1 MSEVNNYDIASVSEG
16 VQYLAKGYID
26 YAKEVI
32 VNRALPDLR
41 DGLKPVNRR
50 ILYTLKGFKS
60 KSATKSA
67 RMVGDAMGKYHP
79 HGDSSIYE
87 AAALMTDKNG
97 SYAFPLIEG
106 TGNFGAVYKTDKAAA
121 MRYTEMMLSPN
132 AKELFGEMNGI
143 QMIPNFDSTE
153 SEPVVLPASFP
164 MVLVNSTSGIAV
176 GFHSNIP
183 SFNFTDVCNLV
194 KEYIKDGEC
203 STVICPDF
211 VTGGYYIKNNKELMK
226 LMRTGKAKLKLR
238 GKATRIDKTINVT
251 EVPFG
256 KTIQSLMKQINSK
269 DIRSIKNA
277 YNADDFDKAVKFV
290 INCRNKQ
297 VVEEAEYAL
306 YRDTDFQYS
315 YSADITVIEDDVPKR
330 LGVWQIIEKWVEWRR
345 SVILAD
351 EKINLDALL
360 EAEVHC
366 KAFIELV
373 KDVAKRDE
381 FVKLIT
387 HEGKPAGIKFLRD
400 NFDKNLFTEEVCDWC
415 ATRRLAEF
423 HKGGKYLDQLAS
435 YTAQIKRSR
444 EIIAN
449 VDAEISKQM
458 DRLISQY
465 GASMPRLTEVTN
477 VDYEFLEEE
486 EEQKTKIQDT
496 STCYFNV
503 EDGFLRKLK
512 YRTKKEGMWVEGVSS
527 DTLIALDNR
536 GRILRL
542 YCEDIPFTT
551 DTDMSFYIPRY
562 CNLNESDDYRIT
574 WVGRL
579 YGQKLMLIYK
589 DGNIGFIDTSEWI
602 NNSRNVR
609 VLERGIACSI
619 ADQLGDVINLD
630 DIEEFDSSILMVSDT
645 LGRLGWEYLRD
656 IKQKDRTAKTR
667 MVATKADCPIDS
679 YMICTEATAVV
690 TLSNMSEYHGK
701 LKKLTAE
708 DFRGNPEMFV
718 FI

>member
-1 MSEVNNYDIASVSEG
+1 
-16 VQYLAKGYID
+16 
-26 YAKEVI
+26 
-32 VNRALPDLR
+32 
-41 DGLKPVNRR
+41 
-50 ILYTLKGFKS
+50 
-60 KSATKSA
+60 
-67 RMVGDAMGKYHP
+67 
-79 HGDSSIYE
+79 
-87 AAALMTDKNG
+87 
-97 SYAFPLIEG
+97 
-106 TGNFGAVYKTDKAAA
+106 
-121 MRYTEMMLSPN
+121 
-132 AKELFGEMNGI
+132 
-143 QMIPNFDSTE
+143 
-153 SEPVVLPASFP
+153 
-164 MVLVNSTSGIAV
+164 
-176 GFHSNIP
+176 
-183 SFNFTDVCNLV
+183 
-194 KEYIKDGEC
+194 
-203 STVICPDF
+203 
-211 VTGGYYIKNNKELMK
+211 
-226 LMRTGKAKLKLR
+226 
-238 GKATRIDKTINVT
+238 
-251 EVPFG
+251 
-256 KTIQSLMKQINSK
+256 
-269 DIRSIKNA
+269 
-277 YNADDFDKAVKFV
+277 
-290 INCRNKQ
+290 
-297 VVEEAEYAL
+297 
-306 YRDTDFQYS
+306 
-315 YSADITVIEDDVPKR
+315 
-330 LGVWQIIEKWVEWRR
+330 
-345 SVILAD
+345 
-351 EKINLDALL
+351 
-360 EAEVHC
+360 
-366 KAFIELV
+366 
-373 KDVAKRDE
+373 
-381 FVKLIT
+381 
-387 HEGKPAGIKFLRD
+387 
-400 NFDKNLFTEEVCDWC
+400 
-415 ATRRLAEF
+415 
-423 HKGGKYLDQLAS
+423 
-435 YTAQIKRSR
+435 
-444 EIIAN
+444 
-449 VDAEISKQM
+449 
-458 DRLISQY
+458 
-465 GASMPRLTEVTN
+465 MPRLTEVTN

-562 CNLNESDDYRIT
+562 CNLNETDDYRIT

-630 DIEEFDSSILMVSDT
+630 DIKEFDSSILMVSDT